1 MVRAAT
7 WLHFGSGAAARPRV
21 STTVTSIPR
30 HARSIASVSPTGPAP
45 TISTSGSVI
54 AGIDRAWCG
63 RLYLRTWFSSFRLG
77 AGIFDD
83 GGPAIDLGLDEGGK
97 TVRRRTRQR
106 LQRNR
111 GEFFA
116 RCRIGHQLS
125 DLRGQWVDDRRGT
138 PAGATTPCH
147 ATSSKPGSPASAS
160 VGISGA
166 TATRLGVVTPS
177 TLTLPSLICG
187 RAGCRSTTMNGICP
201 AITSSIAGT
210 LPRYGT

>member
-21 STTVTSIPR
+21 STTVTSI
-30 HARSIASVSPTGPAP
+30 ASVSPTGLAP

-77 AGIFDD
+77 ARIFDD
-83 GGPAIDLGLDEGGK
+83 GGPAIDLGLDEGRK

-125 DLRGQWVDDRRGT
+125 DLRGQWVDDRPRH
-138 PAGATTPCH
+138 AG
-147 ATSSKPGSPASAS
+147 
-160 VGISGA
+160 
-166 TATRLGVVTPS
+166 
-177 TLTLPSLICG
+177 G
-187 RAGCRSTTMNGICP
+187 RDDA
-201 AITSSIAGT
+201 
-210 LPRYGT
+210 LPRHQFEAG